1 MGDLTKGA
9 MNCFCPKME
18 TYKTTLRG
26 CIYNIYIYIYICIW
40 LYIYISIYR
49 DSVDMVGNNRQY
61 AMGLSWNGGGAHVF
75 CYWII
80 YMGLAQNWVPD
91 GTRGFE
97 IWWFWVVSH
106 PTFWLFGLTKLNHCS
121 LWLYIVWYPLAVK
134 NSMAKW
140 RACSKPF
147 FWVRG
152 SQHIFS
158 DSHPVISFLV
168 NKMCVCLD
176 SEPFQ

>member
-1 MGDLTKGA
+1 
-9 MNCFCPKME
+9 
-18 TYKTTLRG
+18 
-26 CIYNIYIYIYICIW
+26 
-40 LYIYISIYR
+40 
-49 DSVDMVGNNRQY
+49 
-61 AMGLSWNGGGAHVF
+61 
-75 CYWII
+75 
-80 YMGLAQNWVPD
+80 MGLAQNWVPD

-121 LWLYIVWYPLAVK
+121 LWLYRLVPFG
-134 NSMAKW
+134 
-140 RACSKPF
+140 SKKQYGQMTRLLQTI

>member
-1 MGDLTKGA
+1 
-9 MNCFCPKME
+9 
-18 TYKTTLRG
+18 
-26 CIYNIYIYIYICIW
+26 
-40 LYIYISIYR
+40 
-49 DSVDMVGNNRQY
+49 MVGNNRQY

-121 LWLYIVWYPLAVK
+121 LWLYRLVPFG
-134 NSMAKW
+134 
-140 RACSKPF
+140 SKKQYGQMT
-147 FWVRG
+147 RLL
-152 SQHIFS
+152 QTIF
-158 DSHPVISFLV
+158 LG
-168 NKMCVCLD
+168 
-176 SEPFQ
+176 